1 MDTKWINKGEDLM
14 YIGASE
20 HTLDE
25 KNRFFL
31 PARFR
36 KSFKHKKFIMTAG
49 FDTCILLYPL
59 DNWRRLLHR
68 LEALPSIGKK
78 DFRWFKRFLL
88 SQAVEISLDAQN
100 RVLIPKSLLR
110 YAKIK
115 NTVVVIG
122 VQDKIEIWAKEI
134 WHSNWERI
142 RKKSYTLAEDLSI

>member
-1 MDTKWINKGEDLM
+1 M

-20 HTLDE
+20 HSLDE

-36 KSFKHKKFIMTAG
+36 RYFKHKKFIMTAG
-49 FDTCILLYPL
+49 FDACILLYPI
-59 DNWRRLLHR
+59 DNWIKLLHR
-68 LEALPSIGKK
+68 LETLPSIGKR

-100 RVLIPKSLLR
+100 RILIPRGLLR
-110 YAKIK
+110 YARIK
-115 NTVVVIG
+115 NTIVVIG
-122 VQDKIEIWAKEI
+122 VQDKIEIWAKEVWDSI
-134 WHSNWERI
+134 WKRI